1 MRSRSALSHRCISQF
16 VSFVTTSSHNQSFE
30 SFKQV
35 HTYLTYTYH
44 TMAVN
49 SESEKIR
56 TLTEDN
62 FRERVIDVLAVV
74 RREKL

>member
-1 MRSRSALSHRCISQF
+1 
-16 VSFVTTSSHNQSFE
+16 
-30 SFKQV
+30 
-35 HTYLTYTYH
+35 
-44 TMAVN
+44 MAVN